1 MAAAGPI
8 VSKVEEA
15 GAFIWQGL
23 KSLGGAAKETG
34 KSAKGAID
42 SGDKYVKGFFQY
54 PHDGTFGGAIKGIA
68 KEKPLSTAIATT
80 AVVGGT
86 VYAGKQVFGRHSERV
101 MRERANDNERS
112 R

>member
-1 MAAAGPI
+1 MAGAGPI

-23 KSLGGAAKETG
+23 KSLGGAAKEAG
-34 KSAKGAID
+34 GHAKGFISKGD
-42 SGDKYVKGFFQY
+42 DFVSG
-54 PHDGTFGGAIKGIA
+54 HIRANDGSFGKALKGIA
-68 KEKPLSTAIATT
+68 QQKPVTSAVVATAA
-80 AVVGGT
+80 VGGT

-101 MRERANDNERS
+101 MRERANDNERT